1 MELILENVNLS
12 PIHWYLLNELR
23 CAIIYPNVRGSS
35 GYGKKYMTLDD
46 VWKREDAVK
55 DVAALVDHIKENMRD
70 ELDAERIVV
79 MGGSCECL
87 TPSCRI
93 C

>member
-1 MELILENVNLS
+1 
-12 PIHWYLLNELR
+12 
-23 CAIIYPNVRGSS
+23 
-35 GYGKKYMTLDD
+35 MTLDD